1 MRDFKREITLN
12 EEDTL
17 NDILMQ
23 EKALVKLYA
32 TAITESVSKGTRT
45 VIKNNLKES
54 IDDQISVFFLLTE
67 LDYERVEAA
76 KEEQK
81 ISVKVNFA
89 KAKQTLEG

>member
-23 EKALVKLYA
+23 EKSLVKLYA
-32 TAITESVSKGTRT
+32 TAITESVSKGART
-45 VIKNNLKES
+45 IIKNNLKES
-54 IDDQISVFFLLTE
+54 IDDQISIFFLLTE

-76 KEEQK
+76 KDEQR
-81 ISVKVNFA
+81 ISVRVNFA
-89 KAKQTLEG
+89 KAKQNIEG